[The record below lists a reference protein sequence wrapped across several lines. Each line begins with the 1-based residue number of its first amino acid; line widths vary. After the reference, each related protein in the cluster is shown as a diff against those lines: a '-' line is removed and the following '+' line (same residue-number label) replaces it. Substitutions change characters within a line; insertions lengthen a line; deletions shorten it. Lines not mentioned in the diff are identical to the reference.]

1 MAAVSFSTRHEH
13 GGAKITKSRTRNS
26 VKPMLR
32 KLHSSSYSEK
42 NSLDLDRGWDEQLS
56 PHLGYVAP
64 TLDDYY
70 YSSSSTATPTPA
82 SQKAN
87 PDDLLNSHPYY
98 QQQYAGAVNFAS
110 SLSPA
115 DLSLSPTNGTIHSM
129 AISSPAATPALTAS
143 SASTTIDSPSNN
155 HSSSKTATTT
165 ASSASHVRSTSGT
178 SQFSIATST
187 GSAGTPRNTNG
198 GSFVHPFQQTPRTST
213 PPLLSY
219 ANGRASLDTLN
230 NITTTTTRDSPTT
243 IDENDGELEPFPLPA
258 PGSRPLQNSIHTSS
272 HRRPSLVAR
281 GSSSPQ
287 QPSESLPRLS
297 TSRRPTRSS
306 DVQQLS
312 ATPSVTV
319 VDDSP
324 VAQLPASATAT
335 NSPLSPLR
343 SSLDMNNFRI
353 RSRSDVDTS
362 TRQEQVRAARR
373 KFEEKERAKQEKYT
387 REQTR
392 KQHHHHH
399 HHKARKSSLGT
410 RSSTSEQRP
419 PAMPRRSTA
428 HEKSELEASNGLFS
442 HEPEEEEEEEQRQST
457 ATTTTTPVGPTDMN
471 DVRFGPNN
479 RRRDAK
485 RKTTGAWT
493 AFVLWFRTRLL
504 KLGRR

>member
-1 MAAVSFSTRHEH
+1 MATVSFSTRHDH

-70 YSSSSTATPTPA
+70 YSSSSSSTATATPA

-98 QQQYAGAVNFAS
+98 QHFAS

-115 DLSLSPTNGTIHSM
+115 DLSLSPTTNGSTIHSI

-143 SASTTIDSPSNN
+143 SASTTIDSPNN
-155 HSSSKTATTT
+155 NNNNNNNTAKTA

-243 IDENDGELEPFPLPA
+243 IDENDGELE
-258 PGSRPLQNSIHTSS
+258 
-272 HRRPSLVAR
+272 
-281 GSSSPQ
+281 Q
-287 QPSESLPRLS
+287 QHSESLPRLS

-324 VAQLPASATAT
+324 VGQLPASATAT
-335 NSPLSPLR
+335 NSSLSPLR

-373 KFEEKERAKQEKYT
+373 KFEEKERAKEEKYA

-392 KQHHHHH
+392 KQHQHY
-399 HHKARKSSLGT
+399 HHKSRKSSLVS
-410 RSSTSEQRP
+410 RSSTSEQQRP
-419 PAMPRRSTA
+419 GPLPRRSTA

-442 HEPEEEEEEEQRQST
+442 HEPEEEEEEGQQQQHQQPQRHST
-457 ATTTTTPVGPTDMN
+457 APATATGPTDMN

-485 RKTTGAWT
+485 RKTTGTWT

>member
-32 KLHSSSYSEK
+32 KLQSSSYSEK

-64 TLDDYY
+64 TTDDYY
-70 YSSSSTATPTPA
+70 YSNSSSTATATPA
-82 SQKAN
+82 SSKAS

-98 QQQYAGAVNFAS
+98 QHFAS

-115 DLSLSPTNGTIHSM
+115 DLSLSPTNGAIHSI
-129 AISSPAATPALTAS
+129 ALSSPDATPALTAS

-155 HSSSKTATTT
+155 NTATT

-187 GSAGTPRNTNG
+187 GSAGTSRNTNG

-213 PPLLSY
+213 PPLLLY

-230 NITTTTTRDSPTT
+230 IITTTTTRDSPTT
-243 IDENDGELEPFPLPA
+243 IDENDGELEQFPLPT
-258 PGSRPLQNSIHTSS
+258 PGSRPLQNSIHASS
-272 HRRPSLVAR
+272 HRRPSLVAG

-287 QPSESLPRLS
+287 QQQQYSESLPRSS

-319 VDDSP
+319 VEDSP

-343 SSLDMNNFRI
+343 SSLDMDNFRI

-373 KFEEKERAKQEKYT
+373 KFEEKERAKQEKYA

-392 KQHHHHH
+392 KQHQHH
-399 HHKARKSSLGT
+399 HHKSRKSSLGT
-410 RSSTSEQRP
+410 RSSISEQRP
-419 PAMPRRSTA
+419 GPLPRRSTA

-442 HEPEEEEEEEQRQST
+442 HEPEEEEEEQRRQST
-457 ATTTTTPVGPTDMN
+457 ATATPGSATRPTDMN